1 MTRVARTPQARPT
14 SHTLRRP
21 APSVRP
27 TTVGLLLVALLTLA
41 FLGHSIA
48 TVLRAPWI
56 GIVWSHRTQVVTEVH
71 PAGPAHGLV
80 QVGDV
85 LTAINGR
92 ALFGISRPYFD
103 KAAGDTVT
111 LDLIDLA
118 GRARVITV
126 TLAEVGAQRFIDDYL
141 AFYLVALVI
150 WITGAVVVLLV
161 DLKSPAGW
169 DAQLYFAF
177 SQLTAVIFGLVERGL
192 SVDLAWDRPYVI
204 TATWLSAFSILLHL
218 RFPRAWVTRRTSQRL
233 AFVAVL
239 GSIAVTAFDVAIM
252 DVALGWA
259 RQSFTTLWLLPLTV
273 VAIALLIL
281 LPAPADRNGDTRRA
295 RETVA
300 LFAALGIGPFLFLS
314 LGRLHAGVHASAP
327 LQALAESMIIFL
339 PIGYGYAILR
349 HRFIKYEGT
358 ISRAVGYLVAAL
370 GLAGTLGLAGLGL
383 SAAGIGAPAA
393 YWALGGIA
401 VALAITFE
409 PTRRGIQP
417 IIDRAM
423 LGQIDV
429 FRSALRGVAH
439 SLDESTD
446 LTGWAEGLCAHFAR
460 ALNTQPVG
468 LLLRTPQ
475 SRQLQLS
482 AYDPNGATGGLPAE
496 LDPLAPLIAQLG
508 DWGEPATT
516 ADLRSAIEVE
526 RLSHAERVW
535 LESADI
541 DLWWPIQSAV
551 GLHGVVV
558 IGRKPDGFGTAEVEL
573 LSIAVRQ
580 IAAVLDNIQFAREL
594 KQLSRAALQTRD
606 AERRR
611 VSRDLD
617 DQIIQPLVSLN
628 FALSAARDLPAA
640 ADARSQVAELIAHVR
655 RISADLRPPA
665 LDEVGLPAA
674 ARGLARAF
682 SRAHALPV
690 DLVVR
695 PSDEIHVPEPLA
707 STFFSALREGLN
719 NIGRH
724 ASASRVSVL
733 LELQADRLLLVIHD
747 DGCGFRPPDRLGQL
761 APAGHFGLLGL
772 QERLA
777 AIGGFLEIHSE
788 PGKGTRVECQ
798 AHL

>member
-1 MTRVARTPQARPT
+1 MTAVFPD
-14 SHTLRRP
+14 
-21 APSVRP
+21 
-27 TTVGLLLVALLTLA
+27 
-41 FLGHSIA
+41 
-48 TVLRAPWI
+48 
-56 GIVWSHRTQVVTEVH
+56 
-71 PAGPAHGLV
+71 GPAHGLV

-85 LTAINGR
+85 LTAINGQ
-92 ALFGISRPYFD
+92 ALFGMSRPYFD
-103 KAAGDTVT
+103 KAAGDTVA
-111 LDLIDLA
+111 LDLIDLDE
-118 GRARVITV
+118 RARVVTV
-126 TLAEVGAQRFIDDYL
+126 ALATVPAWHFVQTYL
-141 AFYLVALVI
+141 AFYLVALAI
-150 WITGAVVVLLV
+150 WITGVVVVLLV
-161 DLKSPAGW
+161 DPRSVAEW

-177 SQLTAVIFGLVERGL
+177 CQLTTVIFSLVQLGT
-192 SVDLAWDRPYVI
+192 SVDIVWDRPYVI
-204 TATWLSAFSILLHL
+204 TATWLSIISLLLHL
-218 RFPRAWVTRRTSQRL
+218 RFPRAWLASETSRRL
-233 AFVAVL
+233 AL
-239 GSIAVTAFDVAIM
+239 GGGLIGLAITAFDLSIV
-252 DVALGWA
+252 DVTVGWA
-259 RQSFTTLWLLPLTV
+259 RQSVTTLWLLPMTV
-273 VAIALLIL
+273 VAIAALIIV
-281 LPAPADRNGDTRRA
+281 PAPADRNDDTRRA
-295 RETVA
+295 RATVA

-314 LGRLHAGVHASAP
+314 VGRLFWGLHPSDP
-327 LQALAESMIIFL
+327 LQAMAESTIIFL

-349 HRFIKYEGT
+349 HRFIKYGGT
-358 ISRAVGYLVAAL
+358 ISRAVGYLVAVL

-383 SAAGIGAPAA
+383 STAGIGAPGA

-423 LGQIDV
+423 VGQIDV
-429 FRSALRGVAH
+429 FRSTLRGVAY

-446 LTGWAEGLCAHFAR
+446 LPGWAEGLCAHFAR

-475 SRQLQLS
+475 GRHLQLA
-482 AYDPNGATGGLPAE
+482 AYDPNAALGGLPAE
-496 LDPLAPLIAQLG
+496 LDPLAPLIARLG
-508 DWGEPATT
+508 DWGEPATA

-526 RLSHAERVW
+526 RISHAERAW
-535 LESADI
+535 LESAAI

-558 IGRKPDGFGTAEVEL
+558 IGRKPDGFGTAEMEL

-580 IAAVLDNIQFAREL
+580 IAAVLDNIQYSREL

-628 FALSAARDLPAA
+628 FALSAARDLPVA

-665 LDEVGLPAA
+665 LDEVGLAAA
-674 ARGLARAF
+674 ARGLVRAF

-690 DLVVR
+690 DFIVR
-695 PSDEIHVPEPLA
+695 PSDDLDVGEPLA
-707 STFFSALREGLN
+707 SAFFGALREGLN

-724 ASASRVSVL
+724 AGANRVSVL

-747 DGCGFRPPDRLGQL
+747 DGCGFQPPARLGQL

-777 AIGGFLEIHSE
+777 AVGGSLEIHSE